1 VTDRRQS
8 AGILLVR
15 VVDRVAEFLL
25 VHPGG
30 PFWAN
35 KDAGAWSIPKGEYGL
50 DEEPLACARREFR
63 EELGCE
69 CPAHDLIDIGE
80 ITQSGGKHVVAWCG
94 VGEIDT
100 AAVRSNMF
108 EMQWPPRSGRMQQF
122 PEVDRAGYFAW
133 EAALEK
139 IIVGQRP
146 FLDSALLALRRAE
159 LIP

>member
-1 VTDRRQS
+1 M
-8 AGILLVR
+8 R
-15 VVDRVAEFLL
+15 VVDEAAEFLL

-30 PFWAN
+30 PFWAK
-35 KDAGAWSIPKGEYGL
+35 KDSGAWSIPKGEYGP
-50 DEEPLACARREFR
+50 DEEPLMCARREFR
-63 EELGCE
+63 EELGCD
-69 CPAHDLIDIGE
+69 CPADDLIDIGE

-108 EMQWPPRSGRMQQF
+108 DMQWPPRSGRMQQF
-122 PEVDRAGYFAW
+122 PEVDRAAYFAV

-146 FLDSALLALRRAE
+146 FVGAALTALRQAS

>member
-1 VTDRRQS
+1 M
-8 AGILLVR
+8 R
-15 VVDRVAEFLL
+15 VVDEEAEFLL

-30 PFWAN
+30 PFWAK
-35 KDAGAWSIPKGEYGL
+35 KDSGAWSIPKGEYGP
-50 DEEPLACARREFR
+50 EEQPLACAKREFR
-63 EELGCE
+63 EELGCD

-80 ITQSGGKHVVAWCG
+80 ITQSGGKHVIAWCG

-108 EMQWPPRSGRMQQF
+108 DMQWPPRSGRMQQF
-122 PEVDRAGYFAW
+122 PEVDRAAYFAIG
-133 EAALEK
+133 AALEK

-146 FLDSALLALRRAE
+146 FLDAALIALRHAG